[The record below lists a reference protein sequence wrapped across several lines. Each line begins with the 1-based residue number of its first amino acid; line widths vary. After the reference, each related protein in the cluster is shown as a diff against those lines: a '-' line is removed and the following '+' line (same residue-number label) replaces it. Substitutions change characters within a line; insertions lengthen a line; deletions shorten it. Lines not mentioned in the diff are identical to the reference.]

1 MGDSRGGF
9 AMLSGS
15 PRTLAERPLLSLRS
29 FQYRIGTDTRFQTL
43 LVVASRPGL
52 VGKRASL
59 TSKRNWIR
67 TGGSVTLGTSVGI
80 T

>member
-1 MGDSRGGF
+1 MNISRGGGASMGDSRGGF

-59 TSKRNWIR
+59 TSHSRE
-67 TGGSVTLGTSVGI
+67 TG
-80 T
+80 